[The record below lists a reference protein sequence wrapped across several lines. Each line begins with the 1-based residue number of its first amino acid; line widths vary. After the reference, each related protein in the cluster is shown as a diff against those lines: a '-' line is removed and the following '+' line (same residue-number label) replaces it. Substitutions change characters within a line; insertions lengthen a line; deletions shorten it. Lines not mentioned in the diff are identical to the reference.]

1 MPTLIICFLF
11 MSLSSLSSLIFFLSL
26 SSLLIHFTFQFSL
39 SCLSSLYF
47 FYFDFAFSFL
57 CYLFSCLF
65 LFLIFP
71 YFNFSFVLSL
81 SLSICLIHRLP
92 PTSLPAL
99 IHFPT
104 SLPRVSTSCYSMQN
118 AKPWIS
124 HFSCCSYLISA
135 HPTDFSSAHGKEVL
149 KDDQEKLLTG
159 AVLRKTVAKPYP
171 TMVQCNGFLCSLNL
185 HTFLQTCV
193 SGAHICDIVYMGAAS
208 QWVGSE
214 VVSLVGR
221 LGGGFVSCC
230 RVHLECKEK

>member
-71 YFNFSFVLSL
+71 YFNFSFVL

-185 HTFLQTCV
+185 HTFLQTCA